1 MGCELKVNECDGNIS
16 VEGNLC
22 NKGATYGKEEFAKEK
37 RVLSFKIPIKTGY
50 FEKIH
55 VKTSG
60 EISKE
65 LWDKVYNLVDS
76 LEIEAPIEFG
86 EVIVEN
92 ILGTGINLVSERKID
107 KEF

>member
-1 MGCELKVNECDGNIS
+1 MGCELKVNEYEGNIS

-22 NKGATYGKEEFAKEK
+22 KKGAAYGKEEFVKEK
-37 RVLSFKIPIKTGY
+37 RVLTFKIPIKKGD
-50 FEKIH
+50 FDKIH

-65 LWDKVYNLVDS
+65 LWENVYKLVYS
-76 LEIEAPIEFG
+76 LEIQAPIEFG
-86 EVIVEN
+86 EIIVEN